1 MKYRK
6 FGRTGLEISEIV
18 FGGGKVGG
26 ILIDAD
32 DDTRRKAIR
41 RALDAGINWIDTAA
55 QYGEGRSET
64 ALGWLLGEIDDQPYL
79 STKFRIDPARFT

>member
-6 FGRTGLEISEIV
+6 FGRTGLEVSEVV

-32 DDTRRKAIR
+32 DGTRRKAIR

-55 QYGEGRSET
+55 LYGEGRSER
-64 ALGWLLGEIDDQPYL
+64 ALGWLLGEIDDEP
-79 STKFRIDPARFT
+79 

>member
-1 MKYRK
+1 VKGEAMKYRK
-6 FGRTGLEISEIV
+6 FGRTGLEVSEVV

-55 QYGEGRSET
+55 LYGEGRDRKSVV
-64 ALGWLLGEIDDQPYL
+64 
-79 STKFRIDPARFT
+79 